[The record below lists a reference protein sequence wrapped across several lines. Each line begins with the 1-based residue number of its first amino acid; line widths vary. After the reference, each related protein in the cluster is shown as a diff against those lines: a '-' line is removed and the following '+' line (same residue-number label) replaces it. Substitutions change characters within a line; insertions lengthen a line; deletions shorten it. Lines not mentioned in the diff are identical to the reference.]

1 MATDCCGPEVP
12 QTLVNCQVQ
21 VLSETSLDMVTS
33 HLEKLMAE
41 YSRTPLSAH
50 SKPAPKAI
58 LQMFKI
64 KSQVEIN
71 MRDYMKRI
79 KKYTKFEEPI
89 FVAAL
94 MLLERAIS
102 VMPELKNSNCIHK
115 YFFLDLS
122 NPTKAFMR
130 KRDPRKQDNR

>member
-21 VLSETSLDMVTS
+21 ALPETSLDMVTG
-33 HLEKLMAE
+33 HLEKLMDE
-41 YSRTPLSAH
+41 YSRTPLSAY
-50 SKPAPKAI
+50 SKPAPKEI
-58 LQMFKI
+58 LQAFRI

-71 MRDYMKRI
+71 MQDYMKRI
-79 KKYTKFEEPI
+79 QKYTKFEEPI

-102 VMPELKNSNCIHK
+102 VLPGLKNSECIHK
-115 YFFLDLS
+115 YFF
-122 NPTKAFMR
+122 F
-130 KRDPRKQDNR
+130 

>member
-12 QTLVNCQVQ
+12 QTLVNSQVQ
-21 VLSETSLDMVTS
+21 ALPETSLDMVTS

-41 YSRTPLSAH
+41 YSRTPLSAY

-58 LQMFKI
+58 LEAFKI

-71 MRDYMKRI
+71 MQDYMKRI
-79 KKYTKFEEPI
+79 QKYTKFEEPI

-94 MLLERAIS
+94 ILLERAIS
-102 VMPELKNSNCIHK
+102 VIPELKNSECIHK
-115 YFFLDLS
+115 YFF
-122 NPTKAFMR
+122 F
-130 KRDPRKQDNR
+130 